1 MARHISK
8 MRTTLCKN
16 RLPKNA
22 FFNVEA
28 AVHEVEAAPTL
39 EDDVSGNPLHVMS
52 EASLQRIANIGEGMI
67 W

>member
-1 MARHISK
+1 MARHVSE

-28 AVHEVEAAPTL
+28 AVNEFEAAPTL
-39 EDDVSGNPLHVMS
+39 ENEFLGNPLRAKS
-52 EASLQRIANIGEGMI
+52 EASLQRFANIGEGII